1 MGVDIGGFAAVR
13 GSSDVEA
20 ESRSEGVVKELDAA
34 SGSRVGAGADFVSGP
49 RVNPAII
56 KKPSPSKPAAAN
68 INRTEATNRPEPKSI
83 ASSIPGS
90 TQECIAPVKPR
101 LGDGPTPVKKPM
113 GFSEPMTPDQHPAL
127 SGSMAVAANPGGGE
141 VSLTATKSRPTAQSE
156 VEADI
161 NQETPRRNQLPV
173 ICCSTLIGC
182 AVLYTVYLVV
192 G

>member
-1 MGVDIGGFAAVR
+1 MR

-20 ESRSEGVVKELDAA
+20 ESRSGGVVKELDAA

-68 INRTEATNRPEPKSI
+68 INRIEATNRPEPKFI
-83 ASSIPGS
+83 ASRIPGS

-101 LGDGPTPVKKPM
+101 LRDRPTPVKKPM
-113 GFSEPMTPDQHPAL
+113 GFSEAMTPDKPPAL

-141 VSLTATKSRPTAQSE
+141 ASLTATKSRPTAQSE

-161 NQETPRRNQLPV
+161 NQETPHRNQLPV
-173 ICCSTLIGC
+173 ICYSTLIGC